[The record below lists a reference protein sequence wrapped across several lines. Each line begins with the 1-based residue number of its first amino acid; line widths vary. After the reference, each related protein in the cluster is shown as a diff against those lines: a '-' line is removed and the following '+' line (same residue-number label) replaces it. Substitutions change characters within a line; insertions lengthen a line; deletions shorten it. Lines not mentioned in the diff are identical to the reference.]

1 MKRIK
6 LFNGLLIGTAF
17 IYFFYVFYIQ
27 CLRFGHYQKIAKLEH
42 EKKMV
47 ICGARGNIYDRAGVP
62 LATAQPCYTIFCTPR
77 YATSKNILASS
88 ISRISGRP
96 LTSIKREVEVG
107 KFFWVDKK
115 ISLDR
120 RDQYLN
126 LDDPSIGFTH
136 DLNRQ
141 YNMPEIFG
149 SLIGKCGT
157 DNKGLEGLE
166 LQLDQFLTG
175 RSGFVIYQKDPTG
188 EIFPYH
194 NYPEREPKPGQDVYL
209 TIDLQLQA
217 VLYSNLKDYLVK
229 EDARSAS
236 GLIVDPST
244 GEILAL
250 VNVGRNGDER
260 NHALCDEFEPGST
273 FKLVTLAYGLQNG
286 HREGE
291 TINTEGGKIKVGG
304 YTINDFK
311 NYGVVTLRQAIAH
324 SSNVAMV
331 KMSRDFDREKFNL
344 MIRDFG
350 FTQMTGIELPGEVRG
365 VLPDLPRMNELEF
378 ATLSFGQGFTCS
390 LLQLTF
396 AYQAV
401 ANRGVLNKPYLV
413 REIRQGKKVVY
424 QAKPLRVRR
433 VIDSDLAQRISDILC
448 GVVEEGSGVEAKL
461 DGIRIAGKT
470 GTAQKV
476 VDGRYSNSAIITT
489 FIGYFPADA
498 PQYLVAIML
507 DEPKKGMWASAI
519 AAPVFKRVA
528 QSICQMNSSQYAIK

>member
-6 LFNGLLIGTAF
+6 VFNALLIGSALVYF
-17 IYFFYVFYIQ
+17 IYVFYIQ
-27 CLRFGHYQKIAKLEH
+27 CLRFGYYQKIAKLEH

-47 ICGARGNIYDRAGVP
+47 ICGARGNIYDRSGVP
-62 LATAQPCYTIFCTPR
+62 LATSQPCYTVFCTPR
-77 YATSKNILASS
+77 YSTSKNILASS

-96 LTSIKREVEVG
+96 QAGIKKEIENG

-126 LDDPSIGFTH
+126 LNDPGLGFTH

-149 SLIGKCGT
+149 SLLGMCGT

-166 LQLDQFLTG
+166 LQLDQYLTG

-217 VLYSNLKDYLVK
+217 VLYTNLKDYLVK

-236 GLIVDPST
+236 GLIIEPTT
-244 GEILAL
+244 GEILAM
-250 VNVGRNGDER
+250 VNIGRNGDDR

-273 FKLVTLAYGLQNG
+273 FKLVTLAYGLMNG

-291 TINTEGGKIKVGG
+291 KINTEGGKIKVGG

-311 NYGVVTLRQAIAH
+311 NYGIVTLRQAVAH

-331 KMSRDFDREKFNL
+331 KMSRDFDRKKFSL
-344 MIRDFG
+344 LIRDFG

-365 VLPDLPRMNELEF
+365 VLPDLPRMKELEF

-390 LLQLTF
+390 LLQLAF

-413 REIRQGKKVVY
+413 REIRQGNKIAY
-424 QAKPLRVRR
+424 QAKSLRVRR
-433 VIDSDLAQRISDILC
+433 VLDSELAVKISDILC
-448 GVVEEGSGVEAKL
+448 GVVDEGSGSEAKL
-461 DGIRIAGKT
+461 EGIRIAGKT

-476 VDGRYSNSAIITT
+476 VAGRYSNTAIITT

-507 DEPKKGMWASAI
+507 DEPKKGLWASAI

>member
-1 MKRIK
+1 MRRIK
-6 LFNGLLIGTAF
+6 VFNGFLLANAVI
-17 IYFFYVFYIQ
+17 FFLYIFYIQ
-27 CLRFGHYQKIAKLEH
+27 CLRFGHYQRIAKLEH
-42 EKKMV
+42 EKMMV
-47 ICGARGNIYDRAGVP
+47 ICGARGNIYDRNGLP
-62 LATAQPCYTIFCTPR
+62 LASSQPCYTVFCTPR
-77 YATSKNILASS
+77 YATSKNILARG
-88 ISRISGRP
+88 ITQISGRS
-96 LTSIKREVEVG
+96 LASVKRQVEEG
-107 KFFWVDKK
+107 RFFWIEKK
-115 ISLDR
+115 VSLDR
-120 RDQYLN
+120 RDLYLN
-126 LDDPSIGFTH
+126 LNDPSIGFTY

-149 SLIGKCGT
+149 SLLGKCGT

-166 LQLDQFLTG
+166 FQLDQYLTG

-217 VLYSNLKDYLVK
+217 ILYSNLRDYLVK
-229 EDARSAS
+229 EDAKSAS
-236 GLIVDPST
+236 GLIVDPAT

-250 VNVGRNGDER
+250 VNIGRDGDER
-260 NHALCDEFEPGST
+260 DHALCDEFEPGST
-273 FKLVTLAYGLQNG
+273 FKLVTLTYGLMNG
-286 HREGE
+286 HRENE
-291 TINTEGGKIKVGG
+291 IFNTEGGKIKIGA

-311 NYGVVTLRQAIAH
+311 NYGVITLRQAVAH

-331 KMSRDFDREKFNL
+331 KMSRDFDREKFYL
-344 MIRDFG
+344 LVRDFG
-350 FTQMTGIELPGEVRG
+350 FTQPTGIELPGEVRG
-365 VLPDLPRMNELEF
+365 VLPDVERMNELEF

-390 LLQLTF
+390 LLQLAF

-413 REIRQGKKVVY
+413 REIRQGAKVSF

-433 VIDSDLAQRISDILC
+433 VLDEDLAAQISNILC
-448 GVVEEGSGVEAKL
+448 SVVDEGSGTEAKVE
-461 DGIRIAGKT
+461 GVRIAGKT

-476 VDGRYSNSAIITT
+476 VDGHYSNSAIITT
-489 FIGYFPADA
+489 FIGYFPANA

-528 QSICQMNSSQYAIK
+528 QSICQMNLSRYAVK

>member
-1 MKRIK
+1 MRRIK
-6 LFNGLLIGTAF
+6 VFNGLLLANAVV
-17 IYFFYVFYIQ
+17 FFLYIFYIQ
-27 CLRFGHYQKIAKLEH
+27 CLRFSHYQRIAKLEH
-42 EKKMV
+42 EKMMV
-47 ICGARGNIYDRAGVP
+47 ICGARGNIYDRNGLP
-62 LATAQPCYTIFCTPR
+62 LATSQPCYTVFCTPR
-77 YATSKNILASS
+77 YATSKNILARG
-88 ISRISGRP
+88 ITRISGRS
-96 LTSIKREVEVG
+96 LETVKCQVEEG
-107 KFFWVDKK
+107 RFFWVDKK
-115 ISLDR
+115 VSLDR
-120 RDQYLN
+120 RDLYLN
-126 LDDPSIGFTH
+126 LNDPSIGFTY

-149 SLIGKCGT
+149 SLLGKCGT

-166 LQLDQFLTG
+166 LQLDQYLTG

-217 VLYSNLKDYLVK
+217 ILYSNLKDYLVK
-229 EDARSAS
+229 EEAKSAS
-236 GLIVDPST
+236 GLIVDPAT

-250 VNVGRNGDER
+250 VNIGRDNDER
-260 NHALCDEFEPGST
+260 DHALCDEFEPGST
-273 FKLVTLAYGLQNG
+273 FKLVTLTYGLMNG
-286 HREGE
+286 HRENE
-291 TINTEGGKIKVGG
+291 IINTEGGKIKISG

-311 NYGVVTLRQAIAH
+311 NYGVITLRQAVAH

-331 KMSRDFDREKFNL
+331 KMSRDFDRDKFYL
-344 MIRDFG
+344 LVRDFG
-350 FTQMTGIELPGEVRG
+350 FTQPTGIELPGEVRG
-365 VLPDLPRMNELEF
+365 LLPDVERMNELEF
-378 ATLSFGQGFTCS
+378 ATLSFGQGLTCS
-390 LLQLTF
+390 LLQLAF

-413 REIRQGKKVVY
+413 REIRQGAKVSF

-433 VIDSDLAQRISDILC
+433 VLDEDLAAKISNILC
-448 GVVEEGSGVEAKL
+448 SVVDEGSGTEAKVE
-461 DGIRIAGKT
+461 GVRIAGKT

-476 VDGRYSNSAIITT
+476 VGGHYSNTAIITT

-528 QSICQMNSSQYAIK
+528 QSICQMNLSRYAVK